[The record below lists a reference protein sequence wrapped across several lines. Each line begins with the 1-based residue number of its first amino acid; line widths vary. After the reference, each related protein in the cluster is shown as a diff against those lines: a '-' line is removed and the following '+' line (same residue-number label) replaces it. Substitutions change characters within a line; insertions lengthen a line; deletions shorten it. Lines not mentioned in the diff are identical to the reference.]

1 MTRIEYAINGKFAG
15 ADMVNRVLT
24 PAEIEKYI
32 RRARREIG
40 VGVNYNVPFE

>member
-24 PAEIEKYI
+24 PAEFEKYI
-32 RRARREIG
+32 RRARLEIG
-40 VGVNYNVPFE
+40 VGVNYNVTFE